1 MTTERE
7 YREWFTKRNKNSR
20 YRGNNNPKFPYAW
33 VLLFALAGFFSIY
46 SYLQKNPL
54 SITNKQVQ
62 NEPRQDSINQ
72 PKSSV
77 EDQKEPSNTESSQKP
92 FYVNSLA
99 VEMLAS
105 SEAGGFYYGSQKKVA
120 QGKFF
125 FLTVR
130 ATNTSQVSS
139 TLYSQTISLKDNKG
153 RIYPVDI
160 MSSIYYQSTHPDQS
174 EPISIAILPGM
185 SKNFILIF
193 DVNPDSESFNII
205 LSQP

>member
-20 YRGNNNPKFPYAW
+20 HRGNNNPKFPYAW
-33 VLLFALAGFFSIY
+33 VLIFALAGFFSL
-46 SYLQKNPL
+46 SNYLQKNPL

-77 EDQKEPSNTESSQKP
+77 EDQKEPSNAESSQKP
-92 FYVNSLA
+92 FYVNSVA

-105 SEAGGFYYGSQKKVA
+105 SEAGGFYSGSQEKVA
-120 QGKFF
+120 QGKFV

-139 TLYSQTISLKDNKG
+139 TLYSHTIRLRDNKG
-153 RIYPVDI
+153 RIYPVDT
-160 MSSIYYQSTHPDQS
+160 MSSVQYQMAHPDQS
-174 EPISIAILPGM
+174 ESISIAILPGM
-185 SKNFILIF
+185 SKTFILVF

>member
-77 EDQKEPSNTESSQKP
+77 EDQKEPSNAESSQKP
-92 FYVNSLA
+92 FYVNSMA

-105 SEAGGFYYGSQKKVA
+105 SEAGEFYHGSEKKVA
-120 QGKFF
+120 QGKFL

-130 ATNTSQVSS
+130 ATNTSQASS
-139 TLYSQTISLKDNKG
+139 VLYSHTIHLKDNKG

-160 MSSIYYQSTHPDQS
+160 MSSAQYQSTHPDQS

-185 SKNFILIF
+185 SKTFILVF
-193 DVNPDSESFNII
+193 DVNLDSENFNI
-205 LSQP
+205 LVSQP